1 MARVK
6 ERFNEIYAE
15 RQKILDYIDL
25 KAVFLSGKVVE
36 DNRLWGTISNGDSD
50 VSVVKTEYNN
60 YVSDLKNWITDRLA
74 WLNTNINALTA
85 Q

>member
-1 MARVK
+1 M
-6 ERFNEIYAE
+6 
-15 RQKILDYIDL
+15 
-25 KAVFLSGKVVE
+25 FLSGKVVE

-50 VSVVKTEYNN
+50 VSVVKTEYHN
-60 YVSDLKNWITDRLA
+60 YVSDLKNWITARLA